1 LKPEQEELEQKQSE
15 LVELEVKLAQ
25 RELDLIT
32 LHSELQAFERYYHQI
47 IGMRFTEIDYI
58 EAKITECEE
67 FLKSTEYLQSAG
79 NIKKLY
85 RALAKQIHPDLVTDK
100 SERERRIKLMMAV
113 NNAYEKGDEERLR
126 EIMCKWEKRT
136 ELIRTTQKISQSRNQ
151 IKTVE
156 EEMIAL
162 QQTKLNQ
169 LRIQVVETQALG
181 QDLLQSMV
189 LQLDKQIIDSQKR
202 LRELKMQIG
211 M

>member
-162 QQTKLNQ
+162 QQTELNQ